1 MRRGFIHSRKS
12 QYRHP
17 WRPNPWSV
25 TLAAIREVDIH
36 KTLAIAVSIWLLAC
50 PGFTADLS
58 KDVAVASQIQ
68 LLDAWIQ
75 TQMKYNGLPGL
86 VIGIVHVKEVV
97 WQNSG
102 NVTRI
107 YVGVNYSERLN

>member
-1 MRRGFIHSRKS
+1 MR
-12 QYRHP
+12 
-17 WRPNPWSV
+17 
-25 TLAAIREVDIH
+25 

-86 VIGIVHVKEVV
+86 VIGIVHDKEVGDSLEGGSPDAGGDGSV
-97 WQNSG
+97 
-102 NVTRI
+102 
-107 YVGVNYSERLN
+107 